1 MRESANEEVG
11 MRERESES
19 ESERERE
26 NERARGRKKKRKKE
40 TNRDLQ
46 QKSVE
51 KNFYFIRNVIVCE
64 CACVD

>member
-11 MRERESES
+11 MRERESER
-19 ESERERE
+19 ERERE
-26 NERARGRKKKRKKE
+26 SERKKKKRKKE

-46 QKSVE
+46 KKSVE

>member
-26 NERARGRKKKRKKE
+26 RTREREEEKKKKE
-40 TNRDLQ
+40 RDKPGFTK
-46 QKSVE
+46 KSVE

>member
-1 MRESANEEVG
+1 MRESANEEVS

-26 NERARGRKKKRKKE
+26 NERARGRKKKKE
-40 TNRDLQ
+40 RDKPGFTK
-46 QKSVE
+46 KSVE

>member
-19 ESERERE
+19 ERERE
-26 NERARGRKKKRKKE
+26 NERARGRKKKKKE
-40 TNRDLQ
+40 RDKPGFTK
-46 QKSVE
+46 KSVE